1 MVLSCRQTT
10 SGTRYGRR
18 RRCVGCYVRGLYAQ
32 AVTGNGM
39 CHDDMSSMHGISI
52 CHVDM
57 SLPYVMLSACLSA
70 DEVPHPT
77 LEQQDGNACMRWS
90 LAHLAQSW
98 ELKCITREN
107 NHKYTRKKSQVCQT
121 ILVIAHFMRHHTCD
135 RYLRFFRVYLRFAP
149 YLRYLF
155 DKHTC
160 DLNRKYVSQNRKYGG
175 PKGPNAHIS
184 QVCQG
189 VADAKIA
196 SMSKTNR
203 KYVKDKARI
212 NRKYAKDESQVCQ
225 GQITSMPRT
234 NHKYV
239 KDKSQVVKDKSQV
252 CQQKISQVCYL

>member
-1 MVLSCRQTT
+1 MTSHHFSSVKIQSAMCRSICSSVIHKSLTQNSFRLSF
-10 SGTRYGRR
+10 
-18 RRCVGCYVRGLYAQ
+18 CVGVNTSVCQGLVHLNVRSRAIRYIVERETVWPL
-32 AVTGNGM
+32 
-39 CHDDMSSMHGISI
+39 
-52 CHVDM
+52 
-57 SLPYVMLSACLSA
+57 
-70 DEVPHPT
+70 
-77 LEQQDGNACMRWS
+77 R
-90 LAHLAQSW
+90 
-98 ELKCITREN
+98 CITREN
-107 NHKYTRKKSQVCQT
+107 NRKYTRKKSQVCQT